1 MNLEANTV
9 CSGRSTTGWEPLKA
23 RDGVAHHR
31 PVAVGRCCT
40 SSLQVLLLACLPACS
55 AHPSP
60 LQVVGLSRAALS
72 ASAPASRQRL
82 VCRYSGLDEHSK
94 LWTPQAVW
102 AQPDPRLSTCWSRCN
117 APGSW
122 YALHTP
128 WPRAGWCL
136 ADPSVQRSCL
146 RLANAAVGTLC
157 MRRWQGRR
165 PWRQSAIGA

>member
-1 MNLEANTV
+1 MAWRTTV
-9 CSGRSTTGWEPLKA
+9 QWLLA
-23 RDGVAHHR
+23 VAA
-31 PVAVGRCCT
+31 PQACRCC
-40 SSLQVLLLACLPACS
+40 CLPACLACLLALLTLS
-55 AHPSP
+55 LP